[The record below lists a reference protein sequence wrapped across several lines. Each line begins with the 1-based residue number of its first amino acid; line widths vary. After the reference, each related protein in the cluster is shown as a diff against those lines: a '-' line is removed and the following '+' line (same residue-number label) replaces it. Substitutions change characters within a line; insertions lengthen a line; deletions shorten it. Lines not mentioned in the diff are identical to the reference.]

1 MRKVAVCLKPQQ
13 ANYIEGNSIWRHFPV
28 GITGIKTMNYA
39 ISFLEEGDTEL
50 IVFIMAP
57 LKYVKQFQELF
68 CWGVS
73 KVVYISDPLISGADS
88 LGTAKVLSAA
98 VERYECNIVII
109 GNNSEDSSTGQVP
122 MQVAMALDAQFYLD
136 KNGGGQS
143 ICRDNKIVIAVDCNC
158 PETFPNLMTI
168 QNGLGKEVDII
179 SLKELGLET
188 VNLKYTDVVGIKQVE
203 MYSRKNQFEE
213 MTSKEAAD
221 LLSQIFEVNNNE

>member
-13 ANYIEGNSIWRHFPV
+13 ANHKEGKSIWRHFPV

-39 ISFLEEGDTEL
+39 ISFLEEGDTDL

-57 LKYVKQFQELF
+57 LKYAKQFQELF

-73 KVVYISDPLISGADS
+73 KIVYISDPLISGADS

-98 VERYECNIVII
+98 IEKYECNIVII

-122 MQVAMALDAQFYLD
+122 MQVAMALDAQFHLD
-136 KNGGGQS
+136 KNWGGQS
-143 ICRDNKIVIAVDCNC
+143 ICRDSRTVIAVDCNC
-158 PETFPNLMTI
+158 PETFPNLRMI
-168 QNGLGKEVDII
+168 QNGSEKNVDII
-179 SLKELGLET
+179 SLKELGLEM

-213 MTSKEAAD
+213 MTSKKAAD
-221 LLSQIFEVNNNE
+221 LLSQILEVNNNE